1 MHVVIVM
8 TDQTDWHSAFATL
21 VAAHAAVRV
30 YASNASLYIHA
41 KVVIAD
47 AGTPH
52 QRAFVGSENF
62 SNASLNSNRE
72 LGIETTDPGD
82 RRRPDRHAQLRR
94 RRALRAWHP

>member
-1 MHVVIVM
+1 M

-72 LGIETTDPGD
+72 LGIETTDPGIVSGLTATLNSD
-82 RRRPDRHAQLRR
+82 AAGAQ
-94 RRALRAWHP
+94 AWHS